1 MLKLFVWLFGKHH
14 LFLLKAPSKF
24 RYNSAFCF
32 LKALSDVFIQ
42 RAEDRRRQ
50 QANQRPVSRSCDHS
64 GPISRRHQARAQ
76 VQLYLSL
83 TLISLNPH
91 LKATPDKHYS
101 RVRNATKYKR
111 LMMESNL
118 ELQLELEVIE

>member
-50 QANQRPVSRSCDHS
+50 QANQRPVSRSWDHS
-64 GPISRRHQARAQ
+64 QPIRGQYPGHGITFS
-76 VQLYLSL
+76 
-83 TLISLNPH
+83 
-91 LKATPDKHYS
+91 
-101 RVRNATKYKR
+101 
-111 LMMESNL
+111 
-118 ELQLELEVIE
+118 QLETRYYNIKF